1 MLEKMTI
8 FRLSSHLISELE
20 FSEDDEEDSKVGR
33 SRDPGPVNVS
43 LFTTRSGAT
52 SRDAEDGNKRF
63 FQLFR

>member
-1 MLEKMTI
+1 MTI
-8 FRLSSHLISELE
+8 FRLSSHLNTEHLSELE

-43 LFTTRSGAT
+43 LFTTRSEAT
-52 SRDAEDGNKRF
+52 SRDAEDGNQRF